1 MLLYITIHINGRD
14 ALDISNTEY
23 MYLSGIMSLER
34 NRHGG
39 YCGEGDAYMS
49 EVIGIARKN
58 IIEMKKRLITRGL
71 LELSKSGL
79 PRVTDKFR
87 DVCNAAQKSVSD
99 HFNDGASGTKGG
111 KKPGRQKSNV
121 SLQPDPA
128 KDVTKRYSAS
138 NETLQTSNETLHPV
152 HDVLIDTEYTFLQ
165 YSTAEKKS
173 DEKNDSDPPEGE
185 NVTSLVCL
193 FRECNYFKGGAA
205 GREKFEA
212 DLMAAGCPS
221 NVHFDYYFGRLQ
233 TWSDNNNGKSKD
245 WLKTALQFIDG
256 DAKQGHMATVQFM
269 PIDQQPQQPQP
280 QHATHSRRSGSSRK
294 NAISHAQVLAD
305 VERII
310 ADGW

>member
-173 DEKNDSDPPEGE
+173 DEKNDFDKPEGE
-185 NVTSLVCL
+185 NVTSLVSL
-193 FRECNYFKGGAA
+193 FRESIYFKGGA

-212 DLMAAGCPS
+212 DLKAAGCPGE
-221 NVHFDYYFGRLQ
+221 VDFDYYFNRIL
-233 TWSDNNNGKSKD
+233 TWSDKNGAKSKD
-245 WLKTALQFIDG
+245 WGKTALKVVQD

-269 PIDQQPQQPQP
+269 PIDQQPQQAQP
-280 QHATHSRRSGSSRK
+280 QHATHSRRNGSSRK
-294 NAISHAQVLAD
+294 NAIDPAQVLAD